1 MSTRLISTSHL
12 APFQDL
18 FAARIVRA
26 LDEQTAALPADISER
41 LRFARQQAL
50 EKARSAKLI
59 SNAAPAVL
67 ANGVS
72 TAALGRG
79 GHWGWRCASMLPL
92 AVLVLGLIS
101 IHSWQQSSQIDAAA
115 EVDAAL
121 LSDALPPAAY
131 SDPGFVEFLKQ
142 RDR

>member
-1 MSTRLISTSHL
+1 MSTKLISSIHL
-12 APFQDL
+12 ASLQDQ
-18 FAARIVRA
+18 FAARIVRS
-26 LDEQTAALPADISER
+26 LDDQASALPADISER
-41 LRFARQQAL
+41 LRFARQQAI
-50 EKARSAKLI
+50 EKARCVKLEASTAPMVF
-59 SNAAPAVL
+59 SNGA
-67 ANGVS
+67 G
-72 TAALGRG
+72 TAALGSG
-79 GHWGWRCASMLPL
+79 GHWGWRFASVLPL